1 VVVAGL
7 ASGAVIASGQMSS
20 PRRSRPGLAALG
32 ALFALLLAACSY
44 VETTPPAPTPAD
56 FGGIAIEFAKRGL
69 HIDHI
74 VAGDPGCTDT
84 VLAPTAIAFDMDG
97 LDQATPVRIY
107 LYAFAD
113 RATFER
119 LRSTIDACARS
130 FVKDPET
137 FESVEESPY
146 VLASQGPWGT
156 DFEATIRTALKI
168 AAGTGDRLQAPP

>member
-1 VVVAGL
+1 
-7 ASGAVIASGQMSS
+7 MSS
-20 PRRSRPGLAALG
+20 PRRPGPGLAALV
-32 ALFALLLAACSY
+32 ALIVLVATGCNY

-69 HIDHI
+69 HLDHI
-74 VAGDPGCTDT
+74 VSGDPGCTDK
-84 VLAPTAIAFDMDG
+84 VLAPTAIAFDADG

-119 LRSTIDACARS
+119 LRSTIDTCARTY
-130 FVKDPET
+130 VTDPAT

-156 DFEATIRTALKI
+156 EFEATLRTGLKI
-168 AAGTGDRLQAPP
+168 AAGTGDRTQAPP